1 MGEAS
6 PTGRAAFWGRCLSNV
21 AKPYLSL
28 SVHQLVDFLLRTG
41 DIDDRIYNQETM
53 QMGTK
58 LHGAQQ
64 EKQGNS
70 YLSEYPLS
78 GTISRPL
85 GDLALSG
92 RADGIIVGGIC
103 PIIDEIKT
111 SVIPL
116 EEFYKQQSEWHKGQ
130 ALVYAYLYLQKN
142 PCESAMIQL
151 TYISQVKSGDT
162 MVKRFHYK
170 RKEIEEV
177 VEGYCDD
184 YLAFYQR
191 QFTHWRERDES
202 AKALEFP
209 YPDFRDGQRE
219 LAKYCF
225 GIAKKGGIL
234 FAEAPTGIGK
244 TMSTLFPFV
253 KSFDERRVQKIFYF
267 TAKNTGAQSAFDA
280 ITDLKK
286 KGLAVR
292 DSNLL
297 AKEKMC
303 LCPGHRCNP
312 DDCKFAK
319 GYYTKLKTV
328 IEAALDSGERFDQVA
343 ISYWCRT
350 AEICPFEFQL
360 DLSLFSDIVIGDYN
374 YFFDPIVHLERYFD
388 PSVDQSKFLVLIDE
402 AHNLV
407 ERGRMMYSASLST
420 RALGFAKKALK
431 GKEGYATSLR
441 KAITKV
447 EKAFKEYEIE
457 GREELLEE
465 APSEIEKA
473 LESLKNA
480 EQKVRKENS
489 KALEKMKLLS
499 EFSREGNRYLRLL
512 KDFSDPSDRFAIL
525 KKGEE
530 DYELNLFC
538 LDPSKFLKQSLER
551 VRGAVLFSATLTP
564 SAYFTKSILGKE
576 DSPFLLL
583 PSPFPKENFKVMLA
597 SSVSVRYRDRE
608 ASYPEVASYLKS
620 LVCSKVGNYFIY
632 FPSYEYLSKIRP
644 YLDFPDASILVQ
656 SRRMKEEEKL
666 DFLSSF
672 LPSPKITTVGLLVLG
687 GAFGEGIDL
696 VSDRLIGVGIVG
708 VGMPQVGFEN
718 NLLKDYFEQKE
729 KRGFLYAYQNP
740 GISKVLQA
748 LGRVIR
754 SEKDVGAAL
763 LIDDRYGR
771 GAYRDLL
778 RRRYPQCEIVHDE
791 KEVSLGLESFYS
803 KKGE

>member
-1 MGEAS
+1 MAR
-6 PTGRAAFWGRCLSNV
+6 PF
-21 AKPYLSL
+21 LSL

-41 DIDDRIYNQETM
+41 DIDDRVYNQETM
-53 QMGTK
+53 QMGSK
-58 LHGAQQ
+58 LHGLLQG
-64 EKQGNS
+64 KQGSS

-85 GDLALSG
+85 GEVALSG
-92 RADGIIVGGIC
+92 RADGIILGGPN

-111 SVIPL
+111 TVIPL
-116 EEFYKQQSEWHKGQ
+116 EDFFSEQSLWHKGQ
-130 ALVYAYLYLQKN
+130 ALVYAYLYLKKN
-142 PCESAMIQL
+142 GGDSADIQL
-151 TYISQVKSGDT
+151 TYLSQVHSGET
-162 MVKRFHYK
+162 MHKRFHYE
-170 RKEIEEV
+170 RKEIESI
-177 VEGYCDD
+177 VEGYCDS
-184 YLAFYQR
+184 YLSFFQR
-191 QFTHWRERDES
+191 QFDHWKKRDAS
-202 AKALEFP
+202 AKELEFP
-209 YPDFRDGQRE
+209 YDDFRDGQRE

-253 KSFDERRVQKIFYF
+253 KSFDEKRVQKIFYF
-267 TAKNTGAQSAFDA
+267 TAKNTGAQSAIEA
-280 ITDLKK
+280 IDDLKE
-286 KGLAVR
+286 KGLVVR
-292 DSNLL
+292 DSSLL
-297 AKEKMC
+297 SKEKIC

-319 GYYTKLKTV
+319 GYYTKLKQT
-328 IEAALDSGERFDQVA
+328 IETALDSGKSFDQAA
-343 ISYWCRT
+343 ISSLCRE
-350 AEICPFEFQL
+350 AELCPFEFQL

-388 PSVDQSKFLVLIDE
+388 SSVDQSKFLVLIDE

-420 RALGFAKKALK
+420 RSLGFAKRALK
-431 GKEGYATSLR
+431 GKESYATSLR

-447 EKAFKEYEIE
+447 EKAFENYQIEEKEK
-457 GREELLEE
+457 LLDE
-465 APSEIEKA
+465 APEEIGKA
-473 LESLKNA
+473 LEALKTA

-489 KALEKMKLLS
+489 KALEKTRLLS
-499 EFSREGNRYLRLL
+499 EFSREGNRYLRLV
-512 KDFSDPSDRFAIL
+512 KDFPDPSDRFAII
-525 KKGEE
+525 KRGEG

-538 LDPSKFLKQSLER
+538 LDPSKFLRASLGK

-564 SAYFTKSILGKE
+564 SAYFTKSVLGKE
-576 DSPFLLL
+576 EAPFLLL

-597 SSVSVRYRDRE
+597 PSVSVRYRDRE
-608 ASYPEVASYLKS
+608 ASYPKVASYLKS
-620 LVCSKVGNYFIY
+620 FVSAKKGNYFLY

-656 SRRMKEEEKL
+656 DKRMKEEEKAS
-666 DFLSSF
+666 FLASF
-672 LPSPKITTVGLLVLG
+672 LPNPPFTTVGLLVLG

-718 NLLKDYFEQKE
+718 NLLKSYFEEKE
-729 KRGFLYAYQNP
+729 KLGFLYAYQNP

-754 SEKDVGAAL
+754 SESDVGAAL
-763 LIDDRYGR
+763 LIDDRYGK
-771 GAYRDLL
+771 GEYREILK
-778 RRRYPQCEIVHDE
+778 RRYPQAEFVKDE
-791 KEVSLGLESFYS
+791 KEVSLRLESFYS

>member
-1 MGEAS
+1 
-6 PTGRAAFWGRCLSNV
+6 
-21 AKPYLSL
+21 
-28 SVHQLVDFLLRTG
+28 
-41 DIDDRIYNQETM
+41 M

-58 LHGAQQ
+58 LHGVQQ

-85 GDLALSG
+85 GELALSG
-92 RADGIIVGGIC
+92 RADGIIIGGSS
-103 PIIDEIKT
+103 PVIDEIKT
-111 SVIPL
+111 TIIPL
-116 EEFYKQQSEWHKGQ
+116 KDFYNQQSQWHKGQ

-142 PCESAMIQL
+142 GGDGASIQL
-151 TYISQVKSGDT
+151 TYLSQVRSGES
-162 MVKRFHYK
+162 MVKRFHYT
-170 RKEIEEV
+170 RKEIEDI

-191 QFTHWRERDES
+191 QFRHWKERDDS
-202 AKALEFP
+202 AKELQFP
-209 YPDFRDGQRE
+209 YPNFRDGQRE

-267 TAKNTGAQSAFDA
+267 TAKNTGAQSAAEA
-280 ITDLKK
+280 IGELRE
-286 KGLAVR
+286 KGLVVR

-297 AKEKMC
+297 AKEKIC

-319 GYYTKLKTV
+319 GYYTKLKAA
-328 IEAALDSGERFDQVA
+328 IETALDSGERFDQAA
-343 ISYWCRT
+343 ISCWCRN
-350 AEICPFEFQL
+350 AELCPFEFQL

-407 ERGRMMYSASLST
+407 DRGRMMYSATLST
-420 RALGFAKKALK
+420 RVLGFAKKALK
-431 GKEGYATSLR
+431 GKENYANSLR

-447 EKAFKEYEIE
+447 EKAFKKYEIE

-465 APSEIEKA
+465 APVEIEKA
-473 LESLKNA
+473 LENLKSA

-489 KALEKMKLLS
+489 RALEKTRLLS

-512 KDFSDPSDRFAIL
+512 KDFSSPSDRCAII
-525 KKGEE
+525 KKGEG
-530 DYELNLFC
+530 DYELDLFC
-538 LDPSKFLKQSLER
+538 LDPSKFLKESLER

-564 SAYFTKSILGKE
+564 SAYFSKSILGKE
-576 DSPFLLL
+576 DSSFLLL

-597 SSVSVRYRDRE
+597 PCVSVRYRDRE
-608 ASYPEVASYLKS
+608 VSYPKVASYLKS
-620 LVCSKVGNYFIY
+620 FVSSKTGNYFIY
-632 FPSYEYLSKIRP
+632 FPSYDYLTKIRP
-644 YLDFPDASILVQ
+644 YLDFPKASILVQ
-656 SRRMKEEEKL
+656 NRKMKEEEKI

-672 LPSPKITTVGLLVLG
+672 LPNPKITTVGLLVLG

-718 NLLKDYFEQKE
+718 NLLRSYFEEKE
-729 KRGFLYAYQNP
+729 RAGFLYAYQNP

-754 SEKDVGAAL
+754 SESDVGAAL
-763 LIDDRYGR
+763 LIDDRYGK
-771 GAYRDLL
+771 GAYHDLL
-778 RRRYPQCEIVHDE
+778 LRRYPQSESVYDE
-791 KEVSLGLESFYS
+791 KEVEKRLESFYS